1 MKSPVRRV
9 RRRELVI
16 SPMPLGVGHGSIQ
29 MMKRTILI
37 VDDHP
42 SFRRFARRLLE
53 AEGFVVVGEASD
65 GASAVAACRRWR
77 PQLVLLDILLPD
89 IDGFAVADTLADEP
103 QRPVVIL
110 TSSREASDYA
120 MRLERTSARGFLAK
134 AELSG
139 AALAALVDRR

>member
-1 MKSPVRRV
+1 
-9 RRRELVI
+9 
-16 SPMPLGVGHGSIQ
+16 MPASSAGQIDGGDLDRALTGEVNVHLLMVCHGSIQ

-110 TSSREASDYA
+110 T
-120 MRLERTSARGFLAK
+120 
-134 AELSG
+134 
-139 AALAALVDRR
+139 

>member
-65 GASAVAACRRWR
+65 GASAVAA
-77 PQLVLLDILLPD
+77 
-89 IDGFAVADTLADEP
+89 
-103 QRPVVIL
+103 
-110 TSSREASDYA
+110 
-120 MRLERTSARGFLAK
+120 
-134 AELSG
+134 
-139 AALAALVDRR
+139 

>member
-1 MKSPVRRV
+1 
-9 RRRELVI
+9 
-16 SPMPLGVGHGSIQ
+16 
-29 MMKRTILI
+29 MKRTILI

-110 TSSREASDYA
+110 TYA
-120 MRLERTSARGFLAK
+120 LRLERTSARGFLAK

-139 AALAALVDRR
+139 AALDALVDRR